1 MPATPDLPSRFI
13 AASVLAAAVGVAALV
28 PVWWRRRR
36 SPPDPACH
44 LAVAWTTGLAL
55 LVPPLLV
62 AGLWHLP
69 LTAATLA
76 AAALLLAA
84 LLSAARRRSGVA
96 AWLPLLTPLAEPAAT
111 GGWER
116 LLRRASWAVLAAAL
130 GVAAWKVAAMPLW
143 SWDHYAIW
151 GVKAERMLLG
161 GRLDLSFLHTR
172 AMVDSRPDYPL
183 GLPLAWRY
191 LALGARPGA
200 AGYKLLHGVFA
211 LALVVVLRR
220 GLAGLSGST
229 PLANAL
235 TAWAVA
241 MPLFWDTALVG
252 VAEVPLALVATVAA
266 VLLAVGRGEDARWGA
281 GIALGFLPW
290 IKAEGLVLALLLG
303 ALGLGAGAGEEET
316 PAWRRRLPV
325 ALPALVGIALALWIG
340 TTQLAPAVGFFSGD
354 PLARAAER
362 LPRGGEILGWMGRML
377 TAPDALLFWPLFALA
392 ALVAALRRRA
402 LALRLAGVV
411 AVQLALYMGVTFF
424 VYLPP
429 RMHLDASFGRITAAL
444 VPLGML
450 ALGAALGPKEAEPVG

>member
-1 MPATPDLPSRFI
+1 MPVTPDLPSRLI
-13 AASVLAAAVGVAALV
+13 AASVLAAAVGAAALV
-28 PVWWRRRR
+28 PGWWRRRR
-36 SPPDPACH
+36 SPPEPVCH
-44 LAVAWTTGLAL
+44 LAIAWTTGLAL

-69 LTAATLA
+69 LTAATLV
-76 AAALLLAA
+76 AAALFLAA
-84 LLSAARRRSGVA
+84 LLSAARRRSGGA
-96 AWLPLLTPLAEPAAT
+96 AWLPLLTPLAEPAT
-111 GGWER
+111 GGVWGR

-130 GVAAWKVAAMPLW
+130 GVVAWKVAAMPLW

-161 GRLDLSFLHTR
+161 GRLDLSFLHNQ

-200 AGYKLLHGVFA
+200 AGYKLLHGLFA
-211 LALVVVLRR
+211 LALAVVLRR

-229 PLANAL
+229 PLANGL
-235 TAWAVA
+235 TAWTVS

-266 VLLAVGRGEDARWGA
+266 VLLTVGRGEDARWGA

-303 ALGLGAGAGEEET
+303 GLGLFAGAGEDDL

-325 ALPALVGIALALWIG
+325 ALPALVGIGLALWIRA
-340 TTQLAPAVGFFSGD
+340 TQLAPAVGFLSGD

-362 LPRGGEILGWMGRML
+362 LPYWLEILGWMGEML
-377 TAPDALLFWPLFALA
+377 VAPSSLLFWPLLAVA
-392 ALVAALRRRA
+392 ALVAALRRRG
-402 LALRLAGVV
+402 LALGLAGVV
-411 AVQLALYMGVTFF
+411 AVQLALYMGVTYF

-450 ALGAALGPKEAEPVG
+450 ALGAALGPREPRPVG